1 MCEKVNDAEWKA
13 PDTKRIGNGLMAD
26 AFCVTASGMLGGVA
40 SDTSASNVAFS
51 SASGATSRRIGYVA
65 GALFIVLG
73 FFPKVS
79 GVLSVMPMPVM
90 GAILIFVT
98 SFMIVS
104 GIQIILGAGMDNRR
118 TFVIGISIIFGLSLD
133 LLPSLYAGIPVGIR
147 PLFESSLTLCTVLA
161 VVLNQVLRLGAPK
174 GSA

>member
-1 MCEKVNDAEWKA
+1 
-13 PDTKRIGNGLMAD
+13 
-26 AFCVTASGMLGGVA
+26 
-40 SDTSASNVAFS
+40 
-51 SASGATSRRIGYVA
+51 
-65 GALFIVLG
+65 
-73 FFPKVS
+73 
-79 GVLSVMPMPVM
+79 M

-133 LLPSLYAGIPVGIR
+133 LLPSMYAGVPHGIR

-161 VVLNQVLRLGAPK
+161 VVLNQVLRLGASK
-174 GSA
+174 GST